1 MIYGFV
7 VRKNDETC
15 GTHAKK
21 YLHSICLQIQA
32 DYVTFLFEKRFL
44 QKECKE
50 YSIVCISVPMII
62 NKIVLIVHWCYW
74 LFTHVLKFYWIYCS
88 LKWMPNHAKE
98 YSFDVI
104 EFTLRANESC
114 FDEFEFHKTLMK
126 VLKLYWMFTIMQIS
140 LLKVHFAQL
149 NARWRNW
156 TYFRIIVWLLVQMI
170 ACFP

>member
-1 MIYGFV
+1 M

-15 GTHAKK
+15 RTHAKK

-44 QKECKE
+44 RKECKE
-50 YSIVCISVPMII
+50 HSIVCISVPMII

-74 LFTHVLKFYWIYCS
+74 VFTHVLKLYWIYCS

-104 EFTLRANESC
+104 EFTLRANESY
-114 FDEFEFHKTLMK
+114 FEFEFRKTLMTA
-126 VLKLYWMFTIMQIS
+126 LKLYWMFTIMQIS
-140 LLKVHFAQL
+140 LLKLHFAQL
-149 NARWRNW
+149 NADWPKW